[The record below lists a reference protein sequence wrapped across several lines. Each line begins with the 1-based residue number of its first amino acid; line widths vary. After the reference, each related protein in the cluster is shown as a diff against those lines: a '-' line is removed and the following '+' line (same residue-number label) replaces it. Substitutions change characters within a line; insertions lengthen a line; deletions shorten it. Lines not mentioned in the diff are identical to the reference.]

1 MLSFFK
7 SNNPTVVIFY
17 IIYLVIFRVCFVFTT
32 TDTNFVFEHREPLSA
47 LLFGS
52 LKNFSAS
59 YQTISM
65 VLAAILCF
73 VQALIINGIVND
85 NKILSRKN
93 YLPGAVFIIF
103 ASFFKESLLL
113 TPASVALTFLLIC
126 AARLFSL
133 IRKEKAYGDV
143 FDLGFLVA
151 LAALFYFPS
160 VLLILFA
167 TIGLGIMRPFNYREW
182 IIVPMGFF
190 SPLLLVFTFYYWNDK
205 EAILFADIANLH
217 TAGWLV
223 RTALE
228 HTDKF
233 SLGAI
238 ALCTVVCLF
247 LLPGSLYS
255 SLIQVRKYANALVVF
270 IVLVFVAVALE
281 QTIHLSHL
289 VLLALPLSIITAM
302 VLMQIKRNWLAE
314 VMHIILILLV
324 LAGQFLYLIL

>member
-17 IIYLVIFRVCFVFTT
+17 IIYLVIFRVCFAFTT
-32 TDTNFVFEHREPLSA
+32 TDTNFVFEHREPLSV
-47 LLFGS
+47 LLFGF
-52 LKNFSAS
+52 LKNFSA

-73 VQALIINGIVND
+73 VQALVINGIVND
-85 NKILSRKN
+85 NKILSKKN
-93 YLPGAVFIIF
+93 YLTGAVFIIF

-113 TPASVALTFLLIC
+113 TPAYVALTFLLIC

-151 LAALFYFPS
+151 LAGLFYFPS
-160 VLLILFA
+160 VLFILFA
-167 TIGLGIMRPFNYREW
+167 LIGLAIMRPFNYREW
-182 IIVPMGFF
+182 VIVPIGFL
-190 SPLLLVFTFYYWNDK
+190 SPFLLVFTFYYWNDK
-205 EAILFADIANLH
+205 ADILFADVANLH
-217 TAGWLV
+217 PTGWLV

-228 HTDKF
+228 HTDKYT
-233 SLGAI
+233 LGAI
-238 ALCTVVCLF
+238 ALCTVGCLF

-289 VLLALPLSIITAM
+289 VLLALPLSVITAM
-302 VLMQIKRNWLAE
+302 VFMQIKRNWLAE

>member
-7 SNNPTVVIFY
+7 SNNPAVVIFY
-17 IIYLVIFRVCFVFTT
+17 IIYLVLFRVCFAFTT
-32 TDTNFVFEHREPLSA
+32 IDANFVFEHREPFSA
-47 LLFGS
+47 LLFS
-52 LKNFSAS
+52 FLKNFSAS
-59 YQTISM
+59 YQTISI

-73 VQALIINGIVND
+73 VQALIIIGIVND

-113 TPASVALTFLLIC
+113 TPASIALTFLLIC
-126 AARLFSL
+126 ATRLFSL

-160 VLLILFA
+160 VLFILFA
-167 TIGLGIMRPFNYREW
+167 LIGLAIMRPFNYREW
-182 IIVPMGFF
+182 LIVPMGFF

-205 EAILFADIANLH
+205 EAMLLADIANLH
-217 TAGWLV
+217 PTGWLV

-233 SLGAI
+233 TLGAM

-270 IVLVFVAVALE
+270 IVLVFAAVALE

-324 LAGQFLYLIL
+324 LAGQFLYLIV

>member
-17 IIYLVIFRVCFVFTT
+17 IIYLVLFRVCFAFTT
-32 TDTNFVFEHREPLSA
+32 TDTNFVFEHREPLSV
-47 LLFGS
+47 LLFGF
-52 LKNFSAS
+52 LKNFSA

-73 VQALIINGIVND
+73 VQALLINGIVND
-85 NKILSRKN
+85 NKILSKKN

-160 VLLILFA
+160 VLFILFA
-167 TIGLGIMRPFNYREW
+167 FIGLAIMRPFNYREW
-182 IIVPMGFF
+182 LIVPMGFL
-190 SPLLLVFTFYYWNDK
+190 SPFLLVVTYYYWNDK
-205 EAILFADIANLH
+205 EAILLADIANLH
-217 TAGWLV
+217 PTGWLV

-228 HTDKF
+228 HTDR
-233 SLGAI
+233 LMIGAI
-238 ALCTVVCLF
+238 AVCTVVCLF
-247 LLPGSLYS
+247 LLPNSLYS

-270 IVLVFVAVALE
+270 VVLGFVAAALE

-289 VLLALPLSIITAM
+289 VLLALPLSVITAM
-302 VLMQIKRNWLAE
+302 VFMQIKRNWLAE

>member
-7 SNNPTVVIFY
+7 SNNPAVVIFY
-17 IIYLVIFRVCFVFTT
+17 IIYLVLFRVCFAFTT
-32 TDTNFVFEHREPLSA
+32 TDTNFVFEHREPLSV
-47 LLFGS
+47 LLFGF
-52 LKNFSAS
+52 LKNFSA

-73 VQALIINGIVND
+73 VQALLINGIVND
-85 NKILSRKN
+85 NKILSKKN

-160 VLLILFA
+160 VLFILFA
-167 TIGLGIMRPFNYREW
+167 FIGLAIMRPFNYREW
-182 IIVPMGFF
+182 LIVPMGFL
-190 SPLLLVFTFYYWNDK
+190 SPFLLVFTYYYWNDK
-205 EAILFADIANLH
+205 EAILLADIANLH
-217 TAGWLV
+217 PTGWLV

-228 HTDKF
+228 HTDR
-233 SLGAI
+233 LMIGAI
-238 ALCTVVCLF
+238 AVCTVVCLF
-247 LLPGSLYS
+247 LLPNSLYS

-270 IVLVFVAVALE
+270 VVLGFVAAALE

-289 VLLALPLSIITAM
+289 VLLALPLSVITAM
-302 VLMQIKRNWLAE
+302 VFMQIKRNWLAE